1 MTSALSCGVSEER
14 RPGAG
19 DTEPRASGE
28 ELAHRAKRAIDL
40 LGAVAGGALLSP
52 TIAAITLAALVTQ
65 GRPILF
71 RQIRP
76 GLRGKPFTILKFRTM
91 RAPRGGEVWYQ
102 TDRQRITR
110 LGRFLRASS
119 LDELPELWN
128 VLRGDM
134 SLVGPRPLLMEY
146 LSQYSAEERR
156 RHDMR
161 PGITGWAAVNGRHV
175 LKFRERLRLDVWYVD
190 HWSLWLDAKILA
202 MTLIQVIRR
211 SDVAETQDIAEFGF
225 PLPTADAPSA
235 AQEARVVA
243 EDPRPAPAPRAFDA
257 RAAQAKEVVP

>member
-1 MTSALSCGVSEER
+1 MTSALPREILEER
-14 RPGAG
+14 QPSAG
-19 DTEPRASGE
+19 DTETRAGGE
-28 ELAHRAKRAIDL
+28 ELALRAKRAIDL
-40 LGAVAGGALLSP
+40 LGALAGGALLSP
-52 TIAAITLAALVTQ
+52 TIAAITLAVLVTQ

-76 GLRGKPFTILKFRTM
+76 GLRGRPFTILKFRTM
-91 RAPRGGEVWYQ
+91 RAPREGEVWYQ

-202 MTLIQVIRR
+202 TTLIQVVRR

-225 PLPTADAPSA
+225 PLPTAAAPDAAP
-235 AQEARVVA
+235 EARIVA
-243 EDPRPAPAPRAFDA
+243 EASRPEPVQGPFGACP
-257 RAAQAKEVVP
+257 AQATEVVP